1 MYLEK
6 QKLNRNLTISEIVN
20 KDYRTADVFKK
31 HGMEYCCGGNMP
43 FFEACSLKGIDEKLI
58 SHELEIAMADTNTSN
73 TINFS
78 LWDTDFLIDY
88 IVMVHHQYLKTALPQ
103 VKYYVDEFVAN
114 HQNKFSYLPE
124 LKETIDQLAK
134 TFAPHMQQEEEV
146 IFPYIRQLH
155 HAFSSKEPYVRLL
168 VRTMRKPIDVIMES
182 EHHSTSQTLLRLSE
196 LTGDYTPPPNACTS
210 HKVTFAKLN
219 EVANDLS
226 RHVHLEMNILFP
238 RAIAMEKELLHEKQ

>member
-1 MYLEK
+1 MIWLKNVFIIFGLINISKLEKGFGLFAGKFMYLEK

-58 SHELEIAMADTNTSN
+58 FHELEIAMADINTSN

-88 IVMVHHQYLKTALPQ
+88 IVIVHHQYLKTALPL

-114 HQNKFSYLPE
+114 HQNKFSYLPD

-134 TFAPHMQQEEEV
+134 TFVPTCSRKKKLFFLISASCIMRLAAKSLM
-146 IFPYIRQLH
+146 YGYW
-155 HAFSSKEPYVRLL
+155 YVR
-168 VRTMRKPIDVIMES
+168 
-182 EHHSTSQTLLRLSE
+182 
-196 LTGDYTPPPNACTS
+196 
-210 HKVTFAKLN
+210 
-219 EVANDLS
+219 
-226 RHVHLEMNILFP
+226 
-238 RAIAMEKELLHEKQ
+238 

>member
-31 HGMEYCCGGNMP
+31 HGIEYCCGGSLP

-226 RHVHLEMNILFP
+226 RHVYLEMDILFP